1 MAISNKTGFTLLET
15 LVGITIGVLL
25 LGLVLAI
32 YTLTIRSVQASETRS
47 ELTQNSRV
55 IMERL
60 TRDLRQ
66 TRALATVL
74 PPASDDPLHPPPDTL
89 EILDGHN
96 TSAYLYLRYYLAGAD
111 LKRQVKQYYFATDPT
126 VFVPWDA
133 EDDFGNPPL
142 TAILEDELV
151 GQYVGSLKFYG
162 LDLVYIELTLAK
174 GNITHTAASAVF
186 GRNL

>member
-15 LVGITIGVLL
+15 LIGITIGALL
-25 LGLVLAI
+25 LGLVLAV

-55 IMERL
+55 IIERL

-66 TRALATVL
+66 TRALATIL
-74 PPASDDPLHPPPDTL
+74 PPTADDPLHPPPSTL

-96 TSAYLYLRYYLAGAD
+96 TAGYRYLRYYLDNAS

-142 TAILEDELV
+142 TTVLEDELA
-151 GQYVGSLKFYG
+151 GQYVSNLKFYG
-162 LDLVYIELTLAK
+162 IDLIYIELTLTK